1 MPAHLRREIENLK
14 KEILQLGAMAEQAVR
29 RAARALAQR
38 DENLARDVIENDITL
53 DEMEVQVEE
62 SCLKI
67 LALHQPVAIDLR
79 FIIAVLKINNDLE
92 RVGDLAVN
100 VAERA
105 AFLALQR
112 PLDISFD
119 FQAMTQKAQ
128 AMLTKSL
135 DALVNFSLDQAREV
149 LASDDEIDAM
159 NRQMFLIVQEAIHTH
174 PGDTETLIHML
185 SASRHLERIADH
197 ATNIAEDVVY
207 MIAGEII
214 RHKAEDYRP
223 RASRP

>member
-1 MPAHLRREIENLK
+1 MPAHLLREIENLK
-14 KEILQLGAMAEQAVR
+14 KDILMLGAMAEQAVR
-29 RAARALAQR
+29 EATRAIEDR
-38 DENLARDVIENDITL
+38 DATLARKVMANDITL

-105 AFLALQR
+105 AFLATQA
-112 PLDISFD
+112 PVDISFD
-119 FQAMTQKAQ
+119 FQEMAHKARQ
-128 AMLTKSL
+128 MLKSSL
-135 DALVNFSLDQAREV
+135 DALVHLSTEQAREV
-149 LASDDEIDAM
+149 LAGDDEIDAM
-159 NRQMFLIVQEAIHTH
+159 NRQMFLIVQNAIHTH
-174 PGDTETLIHML
+174 PEQTETLIHML

-197 ATNIAEDVVY
+197 ATNIAEDVIY
-207 MIAGEII
+207 MIEGEIV
-214 RHKAEDYRP
+214 RHKAEDYKP
-223 RASRP
+223 QISPP